1 MGRLASQVSLERMG
15 DIVKIRPKGLF
26 MSQAQ
31 KIYEKQWQEVFP
43 TELWTVMEE
52 TKLVSI
58 NTDMKI
64 VKWI

>member
-1 MGRLASQVSLERMG
+1 MG

-26 MSQAQ
+26 MSQAK
-31 KIYEKQWQEVFP
+31 KIYEKQWQEGFP
-43 TELWTVMEE
+43 TELWIVMEE
-52 TKLVSI
+52 SKLVSI

>member
-1 MGRLASQVSLERMG
+1 MG
-15 DIVKIRPKGLF
+15 DIVKICQEMF
-26 MSQAQ
+26 VSEAQ

-52 TKLVSI
+52 SKLVSI